1 MVKTRTDI
9 IRELSLRY
17 GIKEP
22 IIKTIIY
29 SPFEFAAQRIRE
41 SDKKDLRFYY
51 LGKFR
56 MKNKFLN
63 EEESTNTDIPEK
75 NMVH

>member
-1 MVKTRTDI
+1 MVKTRADI
-9 IRELSLRY
+9 IRELSLKY

-22 IIKTIIY
+22 IIKVIIY

-63 EEESTNTDIPEK
+63 EEGSTNTDIPEK

>member
-1 MVKTRTDI
+1 MVKTRSDI
-9 IRELSLRY
+9 IKELSLRY

-22 IIKTIIY
+22 IIKAIIY
-29 SPFEFAAQRIRE
+29 SPFEFAAQKIRE

-63 EEESTNTDIPEK
+63 EEESTNTVIPQK
-75 NMVH
+75 DMAD

>member
-1 MVKTRTDI
+1 MVKTRSDI
-9 IRELSLRY
+9 IKELSLRY

-22 IIKTIIY
+22 IIKAIIY
-29 SPFEFAAQRIRE
+29 SPFEFAAQKIRE

-63 EEESTNTDIPEK
+63 EEESTNTVIPSK
-75 NMVH
+75 DMAN

>member
-9 IRELSLRY
+9 IKELSLRY

-22 IIKTIIY
+22 IIKAIIY

-63 EEESTNTDIPEK
+63 EEESTNTNIPEK

>member
-9 IRELSLRY
+9 IKELSLRY
-17 GIKEP
+17 GIKEL
-22 IIKTIIY
+22 IIKAIIH

>member
-9 IRELSLRY
+9 IKELSLRY

-22 IIKTIIY
+22 IIKAIIH

>member
-9 IRELSLRY
+9 IKELSLRY

-22 IIKTIIY
+22 IIKAIIY